1 MMDMKITFGGNKK
14 IIAEYKGMQIPTDQP
29 ESSGGEGSAPE
40 PFSLFLASI
49 GTCAGFYVKSF
60 CDKRELEPEGI
71 KITQSMNFDGEKRL
85 VNEIEIHIELP
96 ESFPQKYQKAL
107 LKAVDS
113 CTVKKHLADPPKIK
127 TVINP

>member
-1 MMDMKITFGGNKK
+1 MMDMNITFGGNKK

-29 ESSGGEGSAPE
+29 ENSGGEGSAPE

-60 CDKRELEPEGI
+60 CDKRELDPEGI
-71 KITQSMNFDGEKRL
+71 KITQSMNFDAEKRL
-85 VNEIEIHIELP
+85 VNEIEIDIDLP
-96 ESFPQKYQKAL
+96 EGFPQKYHKAL

-127 TVINP
+127 TVINS